1 MMIHFMVKSIETH
14 RLNNKPTREWFKL
27 FVLTNIF
34 GFVVNFTPYGR
45 VSDKKCTNEYKYYK
59 DLEKIYSMTL
69 FVVGIVD

>member
-14 RLNNKPTREWFKL
+14 RLNNKPTRKWFKL

-45 VSDKKCTNEYKYYK
+45 ISSKKGTME
-59 DLEKIYSMTL
+59 
-69 FVVGIVD
+69 